1 MSTATCVRPA
11 PAPDREAG
19 EAPALRPG
27 RIQLRRATS
36 DPALR
41 YYTWVHPQPR
51 PGAPWLVAVHGISRD
66 PREQIRL
73 LQPAAAAAGVSL
85 VAPRFDAGR
94 FPGYQRLG
102 LTGPGA
108 RSDQALLAILDD
120 LRAVGG
126 AGPHID
132 LFGFSGGAQFAHRFA
147 LLHPHVVRRLVL
159 AAAGWYTWPDPAR
172 AFPHGVGSPAGTPPP
187 GFRPDSFLRIPQLVL
202 VGAEDRQRDGALRT
216 GRRVDREQGRHR
228 LARAIRW
235 TRHLQGLARQH
246 GIDPGRF
253 QLRVLPRTGHCF
265 EEAVRNGGLDRHVL
279 RFLQEQE

>member
-1 MSTATCVRPA
+1 MTAATCVRPA
-11 PAPDREAG
+11 PGPGDEA
-19 EAPALRPG
+19 ADTLALRPG
-27 RIQLRRATS
+27 RVQLRRATA

-41 YYTWVHPQPR
+41 YYTWVHPTPR

-73 LQPAAAAAGVSL
+73 LQPAASAAGVSL

-102 LTGPGA
+102 LNGAGA

-159 AAAGWYTWPDPAR
+159 AAAGWYTLPDPAR
-172 AFPHGVGSPAGTPPP
+172 PYPHGVASPAGTPLP

-202 VGAEDRQRDGALRT
+202 VGANDRERDGALRT

-228 LARAIRW
+228 LERAIRW
-235 TRHLQGLARQH
+235 TRHLQDLARRH
-246 GIDPGRF
+246 GGDAGRF
-253 QLRVLPRTGHCF
+253 RLRVLPRTGHSF
-265 EEAVRNGGLDRHVL
+265 AEAVRNGGLDRHL
-279 RFLQEQE
+279 IRFLQEQE